1 MHDEIRTA
9 RPETA
14 VLGQLVVGMLAPGR
28 KHDTVGP
35 SLALRHRMTVDK
47 PFLLHVETLI
57 IDDLGSVEEIHL
69 PEHDLVELRLPPVKV
84 RATELAGVDDHELV
98 AEPSELSP
106 LHPALG
112 KPLNGRL
119 VESLENREGFVGFAG
134 PYSVDEG
141 LILVLAKDQAGVVVD
156 HVILDRVAAGD
167 RQRGAFRDPG
177 IVFLA
182 GNVVP
187 GCHGIFLLLKFL
199 TVVAVE

>member
-9 RPETA
+9 GPETA
-14 VLGQLVVGMLAPGR
+14 VLGQLVVGMLAPGG
-28 KHDTVGP
+28 KHDAVGM
-35 SLALRHRMTVDK
+35 SLALRHWMTVDE

-57 IDDLGSVEEIHL
+57 VDDVGSVEEIHF

-84 RATELAGVDDHELV
+84 RAAELAGVDDHELV

-112 KPLNGRL
+112 KPLDGRL
-119 VESLENREGFVGFAG
+119 IESLENREGFVGLAG

-141 LILVLAKDQAGVVVD
+141 LILVLAEDQAGVVVD

-167 RQRGAFRDPG
+167 R
-177 IVFLA
+177 
-182 GNVVP
+182 
-187 GCHGIFLLLKFL
+187 
-199 TVVAVE
+199 

>member
-9 RPETA
+9 GPETA

-28 KHDTVGP
+28 KHDAVGT

-57 IDDLGSVEEIHL
+57 VDDVGSVEEIHL

-84 RATELAGVDDHELV
+84 RAAELAGVDDHELV

-112 KPLNGRL
+112 KSLDGRL
-119 VESLENREGFVGFAG
+119 VESLEDREGLVGLAG
-134 PYSVDEG
+134 PHSVDEG
-141 LILVLAKDQAGVVVD
+141 LVLVLAEDQTGVVVD
-156 HVILDRVAAGD
+156 HVILNRVAAGD
-167 RQRGAFRDPG
+167 RQRGAFRDPS

-187 GCHGIFLLLKFL
+187 GYHGIFLLLNF
-199 TVVAVE
+199 

>member
-9 RPETA
+9 GPETA
-14 VLGQLVVGMLAPGR
+14 VLGQLVVGMLAPSR
-28 KHDTVGP
+28 KHDAAGP

-57 IDDLGSVEEIHL
+57 VDDVRSVEEIHL

-84 RATELAGVDDHELV
+84 RAAELAGVDDHELV

-112 KPLNGRL
+112 KPLDGRL
-119 VESLENREGFVGFAG
+119 VESLENREGFVGLAG

-141 LILVLAKDQAGVVVD
+141 LVLVLAEDQAGVVVD

-167 RQRGAFRDPG
+167 R
-177 IVFLA
+177 
-182 GNVVP
+182 
-187 GCHGIFLLLKFL
+187 
-199 TVVAVE
+199 

>member
-9 RPETA
+9 GPETA
-14 VLGQLVVGMLAPGR
+14 VLGQLVVGMLAPGG
-28 KHDTVGP
+28 KHNAVGT
-35 SLALRHRMTVDK
+35 SLALRHWMTVDE

-57 IDDLGSVEEIHL
+57 VDDVGSVEEIHF

-84 RATELAGVDDHELV
+84 RAAELAGVNDHELV

-112 KPLNGRL
+112 KSLDGRL
-119 VESLENREGFVGFAG
+119 VESLEDREGLVGLAG
-134 PYSVDEG
+134 PHSVDEG
-141 LILVLAKDQAGVVVD
+141 LVLVLAEDQTGVVVD
-156 HVILDRVAAGD
+156 HVILNRVAAGD
-167 RQRGAFRDPG
+167 RQRGAFRDPS

-187 GCHGIFLLLKFL
+187 GYHGIFLLLNF
-199 TVVAVE
+199 

>member
-9 RPETA
+9 GPETA
-14 VLGQLVVGMLAPGR
+14 VLGQLVVGMLAPGG
-28 KHDTVGP
+28 KHDAVGM
-35 SLALRHRMTVDK
+35 SLALRHWMTVDE

-57 IDDLGSVEEIHL
+57 VDDVGSVEEIHF

-84 RATELAGVDDHELV
+84 RAAELAGVNDHELV

-112 KPLNGRL
+112 KSLDGRL
-119 VESLENREGFVGFAG
+119 VESLEDREGLVGLAG
-134 PYSVDEG
+134 PHSVDEG
-141 LILVLAKDQAGVVVD
+141 LVLVLAEDQTGVVVD
-156 HVILDRVAAGD
+156 HVILNRVAAGD
-167 RQRGAFRDPG
+167 RQRGAFRDPS

-187 GCHGIFLLLKFL
+187 GYHGIFLLLNF
-199 TVVAVE
+199 

>member
-9 RPETA
+9 GPETA
-14 VLGQLVVGMLAPGR
+14 VLGQLVVGMLAPSR
-28 KHDTVGP
+28 KHDTVGS

-57 IDDLGSVEEIHL
+57 VDDVGSVEEIHL

-84 RATELAGVDDHELV
+84 RAAELAGVDDHELV

-112 KPLNGRL
+112 KSLDGRL
-119 VESLENREGFVGFAG
+119 VESLEDREGLVGLAG
-134 PYSVDEG
+134 PHSVDEG
-141 LILVLAKDQAGVVVD
+141 LVLVLAEDQTGVVVD
-156 HVILDRVAAGD
+156 HVILNRVAAGD
-167 RQRGAFRDPG
+167 RQRGAFRDPS

-187 GCHGIFLLLKFL
+187 GYHGIFLLLNF
-199 TVVAVE
+199 